1 MSVAQVKKY
10 LEQWDLQDKVKE
22 FEVSSAT
29 VELAAQ
35 AVGCEPARIAKT
47 MSFLVDGKAVLI
59 LLAGDVK
66 IDNHKYKEQFH
77 TKAVMLKADQLQELI
92 GHPIGGVCPF
102 DVKDTVDVY
111 LDKSLKRFEVV
122 YPAAGSA
129 SSAVELTLEELL
141 MASRANGW
149 VNVSKM
155 IEGMA

>member
-1 MSVAQVKKY
+1 MSVAQVKTY
-10 LEQWDLQDKVKE
+10 LEQWNLQDKVKE

-77 TKAVMLKADQLQELI
+77 TKAVMLKPDQLQELI

-111 LDKSLKRFEVV
+111 LDESLKRFEVV

-129 SSAVELTLEELL
+129 SSAVELTLEELQ

>member
-1 MSVAQVKKY
+1 MSVARVKTY
-10 LEQWDLQDKVKE
+10 LEQWNLQDRVKE

-47 MSFLVDGKAVLI
+47 MSFLVNGKAVLI

-77 TKAVMLKADQLQELI
+77 VKAVMLKADQLDEYI

-102 DVKDTVDVY
+102 DVKEDVDVY
-111 LDKSLKRFEVV
+111 LDESLRRFDKV

-129 SSAVELTLEELL
+129 SSAVELTLAELEQ
-141 MASRANGW
+141 ASRSKGW
-149 VNVSKM
+149 IDVSKPVA
-155 IEGMA
+155 G